1 MEPKVYPLEEAI
13 KQVKKASKER
23 FDASVEAHFRL
34 GIDPS
39 KSDQQVRGSV
49 ALPHGTGKTIR
60 VAVFTTKT
68 EEARKA
74 GADLVGEKELVDKIL
89 KSGKC
94 DFDIALATPD
104 MMKDL
109 AKAGK
114 VLGPRGLMP
123 NPKDGTV
130 TQDIAKAVAELKKG
144 KAAFRTDAY
153 GIIHQIIG
161 KVSFDNKK
169 LAANFKTLYEAI
181 IKAKPKGVK
190 GEYIKNITIA
200 STMGPGI
207 RVKI

>member
-13 KQVKKASKER
+13 KQVKKASKEK

-34 GIDPS
+34 GINPS
-39 KSDQQVRGSV
+39 ESDQQVRGQV

-60 VAVFTTKT
+60 VAVFTTKVK
-68 EEARKA
+68 EAKEA
-74 GADLVGEKELVDKIL
+74 GADLVGGKELVDKIL

-109 AKAGK
+109 ARAGK

-130 TQDIAKAVAELKKG
+130 TQDIAKAVTELKKG
-144 KAAFRTDAY
+144 KAAFRADAY
-153 GIIHQIIG
+153 GIIHQVIG
-161 KVSFDNKK
+161 KISFSDKK
-169 LAANFKTLYEAI
+169 LIENFRTLYEAI
-181 IKAKPKGVK
+181 IKARPKGVK
-190 GEYIKNITIA
+190 GEYIENITLA
-200 STMGPGI
+200 STMGPGM
-207 RVKI
+207 RVKV